1 MDCWTAYRDSME
13 FMGIVEGITSEGH
26 ALVKCESLPD
36 IGSAVFDS
44 DRRRVGTVKRILG
57 PVDAPYASVSGDGIR
72 PELKGKKLFFNKS
85 EKDGGYK
92 RKGGKKN

>member
-1 MDCWTAYRDSME
+1 MIEHLRDTME
-13 FMGIVEGITSEGH
+13 CLGIVEGITSEGR
-26 ALVKCESLPD
+26 ALVRCDGLPD
-36 IGSAVFDS
+36 IGSTVFDG
-44 DRRRVGTVKRILG
+44 DRRRIGTVKRILG
-57 PVDAPYASVSGDGIR
+57 PVDAPYASVSGDGVR